1 MELRTNM
8 LHAFAQIQADP
19 GFDTWI
25 ARWQKRLQHIEIQKF
40 MDQPHEDPFLPN
52 RRDYE
57 RVLKFIADNSD
68 SVENYDKK

>member
-1 MELRTNM
+1 
-8 LHAFAQIQADP
+8 
-19 GFDTWI
+19 
-25 ARWQKRLQHIEIQKF
+25 
-40 MDQPHEDPFLPN
+40 MDQPHEDPLLPN